1 MPDRETI
8 WQIFVSA
15 STRCGG
21 SRDQFEHLVRS
32 DDRVRGLSPVVI
44 AIIVRLALILFD
56 WYFSSGAASLACFTN
71 PVFPESFENLY
82 QATQLGGIDYDGGTI

>member
-56 WYFSSGAASLACFTN
+56 WYLSDGAPILACFTN
-71 PVFPESFENLY
+71 PIFPDAFETLY
-82 QATQLGGIDYDGGTI
+82 AATQMGGLNTSDVI